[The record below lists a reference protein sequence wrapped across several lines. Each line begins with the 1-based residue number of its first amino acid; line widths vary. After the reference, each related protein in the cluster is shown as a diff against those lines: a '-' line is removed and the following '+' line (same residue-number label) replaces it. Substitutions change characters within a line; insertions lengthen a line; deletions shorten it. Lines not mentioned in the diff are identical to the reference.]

1 MLVRQAW
8 DAHNKTIRSIPT
20 SERVYNPTGQSVVN
34 QKPVTAITLA
44 RYCQRRPQAS
54 CRLADTASLTTV
66 LWSVRR
72 AVVQFHR
79 AVVQL
84 HRAVVQVTVPRA
96 NPPATSKPRP
106 LLCHQV
112 PSESTGPLCG
122 NRPLTVATDPSCG
135 SRSPHCVVG
144 PTLWHHSLHHIH
156 HDNTHHSRDKLVT
169 KRQDHHPCQLFTP
182 ELQGSISASHNQ
194 SSQDS
199 ATPSQQQSP
208 RCQ

>member
-96 NPPATSKPRP
+96 NPPATAKPRETT
-106 LLCHQV
+106 C
-112 PSESTGPLCG
+112 
-122 NRPLTVATDPSCG
+122 VAT
-135 SRSPHCVVG
+135 G
-144 PTLWHHSLHHIH
+144 PTLWQHSPHHVHRSH
-156 HDNTHHSRDKLVT
+156 NYHSRDKLVT